1 MHHQALLRQFS
12 TPVIVV
18 WAGGGPLY
26 AFWNGSSGS
35 LEALSFWYIGVR
47 AQAGLSFA
55 DGRTGRSFTDG
66 SFVVDGVMA

>member
-12 TPVIVV
+12 TPSNCSL
-18 WAGGGPLY
+18 GGGPLY
-26 AFWNGSSGS
+26 ALWNGSSGS
-35 LEALSFWYIGVR
+35 LEALSFWCIGVR

-55 DGRTGRSFTDG
+55 DGRTGRSFADG